1 MISWCNLS
9 KVFDVVSHDI
19 LISQL
24 QRYGID
30 GAVLQNVV
38 VYLGDRQQFVSLKGA
53 STTVKTIAH
62 RVRLLMSSII

>member
-9 KVFDVVSHDI
+9 KVFDVVSQDI
-19 LISQL
+19 IISQL

-38 VYLGDRQQFVSLKGA
+38 VYLADRQQFVSLKGA

>member
-30 GAVLQNVV
+30 AAVLQNVV
-38 VYLGDRQQFVSLKGA
+38 VFGR
-53 STTVKTIAH
+53 
-62 RVRLLMSSII
+62 